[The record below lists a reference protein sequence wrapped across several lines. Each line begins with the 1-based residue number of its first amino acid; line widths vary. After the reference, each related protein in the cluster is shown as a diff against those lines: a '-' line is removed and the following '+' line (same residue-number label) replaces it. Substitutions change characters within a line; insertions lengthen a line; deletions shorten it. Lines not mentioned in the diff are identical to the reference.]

1 MWTEGQK
8 AQYWR
13 AATIKFAG
21 FLLLYFVLDSLFLFS
36 CGALINAGIE
46 RPFLWMLIGDVV
58 VAALVYIK
66 FKSKVLLVW
75 FASILGYV
83 FFSWLALLL
92 MTSIGDSRGG
102 ECAGTVVLGT
112 LLYLL
117 APASMLF
124 LLAGYAIYANVR
136 QKKQP
141 GVVWYASALNMIL
154 LYIIRNLAVGYTL

>member
-1 MWTEGQK
+1 
-8 AQYWR
+8 
-13 AATIKFAG
+13 
-21 FLLLYFVLDSLFLFS
+21 
-36 CGALINAGIE
+36 
-46 RPFLWMLIGDVV
+46 MLIGDVV

-92 MTSIGDSRGG
+92 MTSIGDCRGG

-124 LLAGYAIYANVR
+124 CW
-136 QKKQP
+136 QD
-141 GVVWYASALNMIL
+141 M
-154 LYIIRNLAVGYTL
+154 LYMQMSDRKNNPAWCGMHLH

>member
-1 MWTEGQK
+1 MNLCLRK
-8 AQYWR
+8 
-13 AATIKFAG
+13 
-21 FLLLYFVLDSLFLFS
+21 LLRWQ
-36 CGALINAGIE
+36 AMKEAINKQEWMIGNAEIE

-92 MTSIGDSRGG
+92 MTSIGDCRVG

-136 QKKQP
+136 QKKRP